1 MDFTKNTN
9 LSIEKISENKTSG
22 TELSVTKI
30 YDSTAEK
37 TFTNNAFS
45 HFVTDTMTI
54 LWEPADSGCRL
65 SSPFWQQPHI
75 ECSRYD

>member
-54 LWEPADSGCRL
+54 LCRFGL
-65 SSPFWQQPHI
+65 SAASLFWQQPHI

>member
-9 LSIEKISENKTSG
+9 LSIEEISENKTSG
-22 TELSVTKI
+22 NELSVTKTS
-30 YDSTAEK
+30 DSTAEK

-54 LWEPADSGCRL
+54 LWD
-65 SSPFWQQPHI
+65 
-75 ECSRYD
+75 

>member
-54 LWEPADSGCRL
+54 LWE
-65 SSPFWQQPHI
+65 
-75 ECSRYD
+75 